1 MTFISWRIGQRIA
14 RPLIFIA
21 ALGAAGLGLHGT
33 AQAQN
38 EADYKL
44 PDPLPPCLSF
54 KGDDETIKA
63 DCERLIL
70 DDSTLR
76 GVVKVARFQRER
88 IVYKADRPKL
98 RDALNAI
105 DFSDAPLGTR
115 GYLSVQR
122 GQVCYSLKDYEC
134 TRRDYET
141 GLYAGSLNI
150 LGLQAFA
157 FSITQTNAGD
167 RYLAALDDVVEKE
180 QVNKAGLTPF
190 SQNVTIVQAYIL
202 NNLGRK
208 SSRLAKLRKLAG
220 EKIHSAP
227 LANAVCWPLVTVY
240 DKAFEAQSACNTA
253 ARLAPNNPGLL
264 DSRAVMHFALGDYD
278 SSIADFERALALKPT
293 PSFPAFKYGLSLA
306 LNARG
311 KGNDQARSAT
321 LKAEAL
327 AEQPNLEADFAK
339 YTIYKGKP

>member
-1 MTFISWRIGQRIA
+1 
-14 RPLIFIA
+14 
-21 ALGAAGLGLHGT
+21 LGAAALGLHGT
-33 AQAQN
+33 AHAQG
-38 EADYKL
+38 AGDYKL
-44 PDPLPPCLSF
+44 PEPSPPCLAF
-54 KGDDETIKA
+54 KGSDEGIKA

-76 GVVKVARFQRER
+76 GVVKLARFQRAR
-88 IVYKADRPKL
+88 IVYKADRAKL

-105 DFSDAPLGTR
+105 DLSDAPLRTR
-115 GYLSVQR
+115 GNLSVQR
-122 GQVCYSLKDYEC
+122 GQVCYSLKDYKC

-141 GLYAGSLNI
+141 GLYAGSLNS

-157 FSITQTNAGD
+157 LSITETNTGD
-167 RYLAALDDVVEKE
+167 KYLPALEELVEKE
-180 QVNKAGLTPF
+180 QVNRTGLTPF

-208 SSRLAKLRKLAG
+208 SARLAKLRKLAA
-220 EKIHSAP
+220 EKIYGAS
-227 LANAVCWPLVTVY
+227 LANAVSWALVTQH

-253 ARLAPNNPGLL
+253 ARLAPNIPGLL

-278 SSIADFERALALKPT
+278 SSIADSERALALKPM

-311 KGNDQARSAT
+311 KGDDQARSAA